1 MDPGLELELRMARV
15 LVIGVRIAALLVT
28 AGAALL
34 LWRHG
39 METIS
44 YHLFLGEPAALLSL
58 PAILASTGQGHGRA
72 LIQLGLICLV
82 LTPVVRVAM
91 ASIVFA
97 GEKDYVYVCITA
109 FVLFVLLY
117 ALVSER

>member
-1 MDPGLELELRMARV
+1 MDQGLELELTMARV
-15 LVIGVRIAALLVT
+15 LVIGVRIAALLVI

-44 YHLFLGEPAALLSL
+44 YHLFLGEPALLSL
-58 PAILASTGQGHGRA
+58 PAILTSIGQGHGRA

-91 ASIVFA
+91 ASIIFA
-97 GEKDYVYVCITA
+97 REKDCVYVGITA